1 MVENKLYWFKRKL
14 VLIKASQSSQLITY
28 SYKRSTNE
36 FFGFGDMSS
45 EAATHSQFYKM
56 WKLAGLLA
64 LLSVFHRGTSGYG
77 KLEIF
82 MSEET
87 SIFAKV
93 RRTLHRRIKKIEGG
107 IIW

>member
-1 MVENKLYWFKRKL
+1 MN
-14 VLIKASQSSQLITY
+14 
-28 SYKRSTNE
+28 
-36 FFGFGDMSS
+36 FFESGDISS
-45 EAATHSQFYKM
+45 EAATHSQSYKM

-93 RRTLHRRIKKIEGG
+93 RRTLHRRIKKLKVE
-107 IIW
+107 